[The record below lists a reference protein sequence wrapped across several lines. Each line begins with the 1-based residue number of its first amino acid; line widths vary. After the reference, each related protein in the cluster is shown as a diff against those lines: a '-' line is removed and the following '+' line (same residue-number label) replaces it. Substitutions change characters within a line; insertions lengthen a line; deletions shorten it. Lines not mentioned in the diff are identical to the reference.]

1 MSDERTCPIC
11 HTTSPPLNTKCAYC
25 TVPIAEF
32 AAYREA
38 EKQTIGYHLRQAWA
52 QLPPDE
58 AEAERTAWRDLQA
71 RSLIGAFEATDW
83 PEMADRIRAHRQEDI
98 SE

>member
-25 TVPIAEF
+25 TMPVDEF
-32 AAYREA
+32 DEYREA
-38 EKQTIGYHLRQAWA
+38 EKQTIGHHLEQAWA

-58 AEAERTAWRDLQA
+58 AEAERAAWRDLQA
-71 RSLIGAFEATDW
+71 HSLITALEANGL
-83 PEMADRIRAHRQEDI
+83 PETADRIHAHPQEDR
-98 SE
+98 